1 MTGVKLAGLYSF
13 GKIAAYLSRTD
24 QTFSEPLEVSARF
37 LAFASRRTQT
47 AVREN
52 ARSEA
57 KARPAKGPEKTA
69 LLRLAKG
76 PRRFDSLP
84 ISCWDISDFTK
95 GESGRG
101 QLTRFRE

>member
-37 LAFASRRTQT
+37 PAFASSRTQT

-69 LLRLAKG
+69 LLRLAKDHG
-76 PRRFDSLP
+76 VSIPFRFLAGIFPTLRRASQVVDS
-84 ISCWDISDFTK
+84 
-95 GESGRG
+95 
-101 QLTRFRE
+101 